1 MKLLF
6 ITFFIFRSSLTYS
19 QSDKIT
25 KRILK
30 NSFKKSIRYKDYNDW
45 NDWSGYWET
54 NNIDSTYYKSD
65 TIILIN
71 KIGSPSVGC
80 KFVTWDFYKKNRF
93 YINDINTC
101 NTISSVRVI
110 TRDDY
115 YRVKIKEKDSI
126 TYIIT
131 KSLKTETIYK
141 VLSFEVLPDRRTLKL
156 QKLSQ
161 RTINR

>member
-6 ITFFIFRSSLTYS
+6 TTLFIFSYFLTYS

-30 NSFKKSIRYKDYNDW
+30 KYFKKSIRYKNYSDW
-45 NDWSGYWET
+45 NDWSGYWES

-65 TIILIN
+65 TIVLIN
-71 KIGSPSVGC
+71 KIGYPSVNR
-80 KFVTWDFYKKNRF
+80 KFITWNFYKKRAF
-93 YINDINTC
+93 FLYEIHHNDNFS
-101 NTISSVRVI
+101 TITVI
-110 TRDDY
+110 TPDDY

-131 KSLKTETIYK
+131 KSLKMETIYK
-141 VLSFEVLPDRRTLKL
+141 VLSFETLPDKRTLKL